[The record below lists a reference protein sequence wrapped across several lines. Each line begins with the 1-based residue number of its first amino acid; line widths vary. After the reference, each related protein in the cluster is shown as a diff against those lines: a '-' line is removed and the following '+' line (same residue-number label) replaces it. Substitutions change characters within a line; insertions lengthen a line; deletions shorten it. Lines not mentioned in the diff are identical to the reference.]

1 MPDIA
6 PTVYI
11 QLHNQP
17 PHTSLSQS
25 RFSSGDG
32 MGWNCCMQPPSPIIN
47 FLINSSAVYLQP
59 EIALLAA
66 TPCSV

>member
-1 MPDIA
+1 MPDTA

-11 QLHNQP
+11 QLHKQP

-32 MGWNCCMQPPSPIIN
+32 MGWNCCMPPPSPIIN
-47 FLINSSAVYLQP
+47 FLINYSTVYLQP
-59 EIALLAA
+59 EICLLAA